1 MTTKNVNKDP
11 VSQNK
16 KKTVNK
22 EGLYEMTLGKGM
34 AAKFDVLSSIPCT
47 QRGNQLPQ
55 VFLWIP
61 YMYHS
66 KYNMSSTY
74 KLTNT

>member
-22 EGLYEMTLGKGM
+22 EGLYEMTTGERDG
-34 AAKFDVLSSIPCT
+34 C
-47 QRGNQLPQ
+47 Q
-55 VFLWIP
+55 V
-61 YMYHS
+61 
-66 KYNMSSTY
+66 
-74 KLTNT
+74 